1 MKETLQELIML
12 TSTSNQNNI
21 LIAKS
26 NQASVFHF
34 YEVLKIIVVKVKKTN
49 KQQYVSTIYIYIFIY
64 TSHRVYT

>member
-34 YEVLKIIVVKVKKTN
+34 CEVLKIIVVKVKKD
-49 KQQYVSTIYIYIFIY
+49 K
-64 TSHRVYT
+64 